1 MTGGSVHTRRRA
13 KAAVIAGALVL
24 SGAYVGADGA
34 DLVPGFLTFKAPLPR
49 VVPFPDS
56 PTVSPEPAEIPLFAK
71 STNFD
76 ANTYKALVRE
86 FAADYRLANAKLSFW
101 VGDRDGV
108 ELASYEPQSA
118 LTAASTTKLLTA
130 VAGLHEFGPEARART
145 VVAWDNDKRKLYLIA
160 GGDVLLGSGADAPR
174 SIKGYAGL
182 DTLAADTIV
191 ALSSQTPGESE
202 QASASHQTSP
212 TKERKTSVPKAPASR
227 DKSPTG
233 SLLNGKPYTLVL
245 DTSWFGSETASPF
258 WREGDNRW
266 VGPIQGMAIDTG
278 LIDPNANGGYHPDA
292 AGVAG
297 QAFAQALGRL
307 GGAGPAKV
315 EVGKSGLASKKLL
328 DPLSPLPEV
337 NTEVATSHGPV
348 PIAYAQGAPLAQV
361 ERQMLKIS
369 DNTLAENLGR
379 LIALHRNAKP
389 TFAASGT
396 AVMESL
402 RELGLDLGKTE
413 LKGCSGLSYDTRIPA
428 RVLADVLRISMRK
441 DHPELH
447 SVTTNVPVAGADGT
461 LEQTYQG
468 TLAAGVVRGKTGT
481 LGITN
486 SLAGTFV
493 RNNQEFI
500 YALVISGYPDS
511 QGGPSIQAKQ
521 MFINGLLGAKT
532 SFSNVDPKSQPP
544 TAPPAGAAPPNQEA
558 PTN

>member
-1 MTGGSVHTRRRA
+1 MRTKGRVN
-13 KAAVIAGALVL
+13 AAIIAGALVL

-56 PTVSPEPAEIPLFAK
+56 PAVSPEPAEIPLFAK

-86 FAADYRLANAKLSFW
+86 FATDYRLANAKLSFW

-108 ELASYEPQSA
+108 ELASHEPQSA

-130 VAGLHEFGPEARART
+130 VAALHEFGPDARART
-145 VVAWDNDKRKLYLIA
+145 VVAWDNDKRKLYLIG
-160 GGDVLLGSGADAPR
+160 GGDMLLGAGADAPR

-191 ALSSQTPGESE
+191 ALSAQTPGKSR
-202 QASASHQTSP
+202 QPGADHQTSP
-212 TKERKTSVPKAPASR
+212 TKKPKTSAPNAPASR
-227 DKSPTG
+227 DESPAG

-258 WREGDNRW
+258 WREGDDRW

-278 LIDPNANGGYHPDA
+278 LIDPNANGGYHPNA
-292 AGVAG
+292 AGVVG
-297 QAFAQALGRL
+297 QAFAQSLSRL

-315 EVGKSGLASKKLL
+315 EIGKSGLASKKLL
-328 DPLSPLPEV
+328 DPLSELPQV
-337 NTEVATSHGPV
+337 TAEVATSHGPT

-369 DNTLAENLGR
+369 DNTLAESLGR
-379 LIALHRNAKP
+379 LVALHRNAKP
-389 TFAASGT
+389 TFADSGK

-413 LKGCSGLSYDTRIPA
+413 LKGCSGLAYDTRIPA
-428 RVLADVLRISMRK
+428 RVLADVVRLSMSK

-447 SVTTNVPVAGADGT
+447 SVTANVPVAGADGT
-461 LEQTYQG
+461 LEHVYQG

-493 RNNQEFI
+493 RDNQEFV
-500 YALVISGYPDS
+500 YALVVSGYPDS

-544 TAPPAGAAPPNQEA
+544 APPPDAPAPPSQEA
-558 PTN
+558 PAN